1 MQLVA
6 ISEERLR
13 MDRAEAEKVNALV
26 SEMFERANDVLYI
39 INNSGDAQ
47 LRKKAQQ
54 AIGTVIAEMDLEIL
68 EVLYKQFPDLRPPEM
83 EEIKT

>member
-1 MQLVA
+1 
-6 ISEERLR
+6 